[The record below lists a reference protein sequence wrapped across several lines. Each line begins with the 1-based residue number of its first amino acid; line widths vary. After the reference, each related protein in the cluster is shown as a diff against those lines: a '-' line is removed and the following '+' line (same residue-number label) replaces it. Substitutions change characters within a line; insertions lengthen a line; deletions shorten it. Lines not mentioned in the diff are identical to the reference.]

1 MQPRVTAILVVRRD
15 DRGLD
20 RALAAISA
28 QTRRVDA
35 LITVDA
41 AVDTHLTESLA
52 SAAPARQVSARGT
65 GMGDV
70 LAPAL
75 RALGPVESRDEWL
88 WLLADDSIPAPDA
101 LERMLAAVEIAPS
114 VAVAGPKLVDPDD
127 PDMLRSFGET
137 VSPWGATVPLVEDEL
152 DQAQYDRGPDV
163 LAVQTAGMLV
173 RRAVF
178 DEVGGFD
185 PGLPQV
191 DAGLDFCV
199 RVRLAGHR
207 VIRVAGARVARAV
220 RPEDAARR
228 TPASASTRR
237 RLARVAQLHRRL
249 VWAPGWA
256 LPWLWLALVPTALV
270 RALGQLLAKRPGAV
284 FGEIGAAL
292 RAAFDGTVP
301 GARIRLRRGRRVGW
315 AAIAPLRMSW
325 SELRERRAASRERER
340 EARGQS
346 LEIVRSG
353 FVAGGGVAL
362 LVVFAVLGTAM
373 LWRLVG
379 AAALTGGALR
389 PLSATVELLWSN
401 VIGRSADTVFGWAPA
416 DPFTVMLGVL
426 GSLTWWDPSLS
437 LVALWFAAM
446 PLAALGAWW
455 CATHVSERVAPP
467 LVAAVLWGLAPP
479 LVFALADGRP
489 GALLAHVL
497 IPWLILAGIEAV
509 RSWSA
514 AAGAA
519 LLFAAVAACAPSLAP
534 ALLLLVL
541 LAVALRPRSVLRL
554 VGIPVLGLA
563 MLAPLAVVQI
573 TRGTPFG
580 IFADPGVPTAFDEP
594 SGWELLLGRPAAG
607 LDAWG
612 EVLGLLGADGS
623 LAAVASLAL
632 PALLLVPLG
641 LLALL
646 AVVLPGARRAIPA
659 LVIAV
664 IGLATAVAAAHVT
677 VATAG
682 AETIT
687 PWPGSGLSLYWFGIV
702 AAAVLAIDALRP
714 ISIVATSVLI
724 ALAVVGVAPAVVA
737 VALDDSPVVT
747 AGERTLP
754 ALVAAEAA
762 GDPSLGTLV
771 IEAQADG
778 AIAVRIERGAGTT
791 LDAIS
796 TLDATDLVS
805 DTAARTAEELLV
817 AELAG
822 NLASFGGFDPTAA
835 LEEFGIGYVLL
846 PTVDA
851 DATATAQRVTEALDA
866 NSRLVAIGE
875 TTSGALWRTE
885 VPRTTTSESDGLGVI
900 ARGTLALQAGILLVT
915 VLLALPTG
923 PRRRVVSPAALPGE
937 DPADTFAE
945 DDNA

>member
-28 QTRRVDA
+28 QTRRVDV

-52 SAAPARQVSARGT
+52 AAAPARQVSARGT

-127 PDMLRSFGET
+127 PGMLRSFGET

-455 CATHVSERVAPP
+455 CATRVSERVAPP

-479 LVFALADGRP
+479 LVFA
-489 GALLAHVL
+489 
-497 IPWLILAGIEAV
+497 
-509 RSWSA
+509 
-514 AAGAA
+514 
-519 LLFAAVAACAPSLAP
+519 
-534 ALLLLVL
+534 

-563 MLAPLAVVQI
+563 MLAPLAVMQI